1 MPNVRYEAE
10 VHRLRLTG
18 AVGDADL
25 TELEERVDAFVD
37 ATEDDLV
44 IDLTAVTELAD
55 SAARHL
61 VEVRAAAV
69 ADGRRMT
76 LLRRCRTPTDD
87 ALNAAADLPQG

>member
-10 VHRLRLTG
+10 AHRLRVTG

-25 TELEERVDAFVD
+25 ADLEQRVDAFVG
-37 ATEDDLV
+37 AAEGDLV

-61 VEVRAAAV
+61 VQVRECAT

-87 ALNAAADLPQG
+87 ALNAAADPPPG